1 MASFQAELRCR
12 YPGRAARLRRAL
24 GKSVALPNV
33 RKHRFVVIGGFGES
47 VSLCELPVIVEGFGE
62 HPARLAASK
71 ASSGTIDR
79 LPSAIRRSSPV
90 FLLMVGRS
98 PYLLPEF

>member
-1 MASFQAELRCR
+1 MAPSKPSSDVATQVAQHGCGERWGSLLHCR
-12 YPGRAARLRRAL
+12 MCA
-24 GKSVALPNV
+24 

-90 FLLMVGRS
+90 FLLMVNS
-98 PYLLPEF
+98 AV